1 MNLKEIKSP
10 QDIKGMSVAE
20 LEVLAVEMR
29 DALMRKLSH
38 RGGHVGPNLGM
49 VEATIALHYV
59 FDSPKDKLIF
69 DVSHQSYAHKMLT
82 GRVNGFV
89 NVRDYDK
96 VSGYTNPLE
105 SEHDHFT
112 IGHTST
118 AVSLAGGLAVG
129 RDMTGGEGNVIAV
142 VGDGSLSGGEA
153 LEGLDFAATLKTN
166 LIIVVND
173 NDMSIA
179 ENHGGL
185 YENLRLL
192 RLTNGE
198 AHSNIFKAMNLHYM
212 YVGDGNNIRA
222 LIHAFEKVKDID
234 HPIVVH
240 INTIKGKGYTFA
252 ETKKEAFHWSPPF
265 NVATGRLADA
275 TYRENYSD
283 VFALHM
289 LERMKRNPAE
299 AVITAG
305 TPGVLGFTPER
316 RQVAGSQFIDVGIA
330 EQEAVALASGM
341 AKAGA
346 RPCFGVVSSFIQRA
360 YDQLS
365 QDVAIN
371 NSPMVLNIFHG
382 SIFAMN
388 DVTHLG
394 WFDIPL
400 ISNIPG
406 WVYLAPTC
414 KEEYLSM
421 LDWAMEQKQYPVAI
435 RVPGGQLVSAN
446 ITFPEDYSDLNKSHI
461 VTEGKDVAVIAVG
474 SFMRIGLD
482 LHAKLEAHGI
492 KCTLINPRF
501 LSGLDAEML
510 EGLKRDHRMV
520 VTIEDGVLDGGYGE
534 KVARFYGDSSMKVKC
549 YGIPKCFRDRY
560 NPALL
565 LREWRLDS
573 RLITEDVIHY
583 MRD

>member
-1 MNLKEIKSP
+1 
-10 QDIKGMSVAE
+10 
-20 LEVLAVEMR
+20 
-29 DALMRKLSH
+29 
-38 RGGHVGPNLGM
+38 
-49 VEATIALHYV
+49 
-59 FDSPKDKLIF
+59 
-69 DVSHQSYAHKMLT
+69 
-82 GRVNGFV
+82 
-89 NVRDYDK
+89 
-96 VSGYTNPLE
+96 
-105 SEHDHFT
+105 
-112 IGHTST
+112 
-118 AVSLAGGLAVG
+118 
-129 RDMTGGEGNVIAV
+129 
-142 VGDGSLSGGEA
+142 
-153 LEGLDFAATLKTN
+153 
-166 LIIVVND
+166 
-173 NDMSIA
+173 
-179 ENHGGL
+179 
-185 YENLRLL
+185 
-192 RLTNGE
+192 
-198 AHSNIFKAMNLHYM
+198 
-212 YVGDGNNIRA
+212 
-222 LIHAFEKVKDID
+222 
-234 HPIVVH
+234 
-240 INTIKGKGYTFA
+240 
-252 ETKKEAFHWSPPF
+252 
-265 NVATGRLADA
+265 
-275 TYRENYSD
+275 
-283 VFALHM
+283 
-289 LERMKRNPAE
+289 
-299 AVITAG
+299 
-305 TPGVLGFTPER
+305 
-316 RQVAGSQFIDVGIA
+316 
-330 EQEAVALASGM
+330 M